1 MPQTSPITRQRPTI
15 IAAKAAAAL
24 ATAICLATAALLTAC
39 SSTPSGVG
47 ETNNPIYPVDLRQ
60 TRSIDVQVV
69 RSTTRI
75 TLTNTTA
82 ENLPEGTLWINAWFS
97 APFPGLPI
105 GQTLT
110 LNLNNFKDRFGDSFR
125 AGGFFST
132 REPDKLVQA
141 QLQAND
147 TLTGLVV
154 VGQRD

>member
-1 MPQTSPITRQRPTI
+1 MPPTTRNSHQRPTI
-15 IAAKAAAAL
+15 CRPTAA
-24 ATAICLATAALLTAC
+24 ATAAAIAIAVSAALTAC
-39 SSTPSGVG
+39 STGPSGTG
-47 ETNNPIYPVDLRQ
+47 DQNRPIYPVDLRQ
-60 TRSIDVQVV
+60 TRAIDVQVV
-69 RSTTRI
+69 RSTTTI

-82 ENLPEGTLWINAWFS
+82 ENLPPGTFWINSWYS

-105 GQTLT
+105 GETRT
-110 LNLNNFKDRFGDSFR
+110 FNLNNFRDRFGDSFR

-141 QLQAND
+141 QLESNN